1 MYHADQSQ
9 WAMLAQ
15 GGVSAGA
22 RQNTH
27 RASKD
32 RTPKDRSSKDRT
44 PTEDRTLLLECDPY
58 ASPWSNRPPGDV
70 CGGDQH
76 ATPYYA
82 LRQGRWKLLIGD
94 PGADDNRNPSIGN
107 GFFCTWPLE
116 P

>member
-1 MYHADQSQ
+1 
-9 WAMLAQ
+9 MLSQ
-15 GGVSAGA
+15 GGVNAGA
-22 RQNTH
+22 RQNAS
-27 RASKD
+27 RA
-32 RTPKDRSSKDRT
+32 
-44 PTEDRTLLLECDPY
+44 LLLECDPY
-58 ASPWSNRPPGDV
+58 ASPWSNRPPGFV

-94 PGADDNRNPSIGN
+94 PGADDNRHPSIGN